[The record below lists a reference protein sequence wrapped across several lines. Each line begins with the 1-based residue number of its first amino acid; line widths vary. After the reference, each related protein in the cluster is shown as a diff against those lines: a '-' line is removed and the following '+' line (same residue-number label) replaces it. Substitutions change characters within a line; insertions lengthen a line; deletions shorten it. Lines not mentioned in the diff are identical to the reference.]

1 MDAETRLGIGDS
13 SVCVMM
19 LNFNRRA
26 LLALC
31 SLTAH
36 VGDPGFAL
44 LIGKVS
50 RSTRCSYHFGT
61 GCVAHWP
68 TARGLTLRLSSSNS
82 KSNSNSSSCSSRGSH
97 GRGGPRAVAMTLD
110 CSSPTDVSIAWM
122 DSGILS
128 ATQHQPKHSSTAPC
142 SPGHFQQASRSTGIN
157 QERISRRGKGG
168 GV

>member
-1 MDAETRLGIGDS
+1 MGAETRLGIGDS

-82 KSNSNSSSCSSRGSH
+82 NSCSSRGSH

-110 CSSPTDVSIAWM
+110 CSSPTDVSIAW
-122 DSGILS
+122 DGLGHLVSYP
-128 ATQHQPKHSSTAPC
+128 APAQTQFHCAMQSW
-142 SPGHFQQASRSTGIN
+142 HFQQASRSTGIN

-168 GV
+168 GG